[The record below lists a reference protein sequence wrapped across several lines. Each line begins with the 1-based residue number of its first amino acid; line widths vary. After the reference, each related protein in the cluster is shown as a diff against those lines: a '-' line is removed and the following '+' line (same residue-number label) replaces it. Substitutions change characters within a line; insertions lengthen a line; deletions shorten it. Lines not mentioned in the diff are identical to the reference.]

1 MNVNQEYKKYIQWEI
16 DPESRL
22 CILNT
27 GWGDSGLN
35 EKLSRFSLS

>member
-1 MNVNQEYKKYIQWEI
+1 MYVNQESKNYIQWEI

-22 CILNT
+22 CMLDT

-35 EKLSRFSLS
+35 EKLPRFSLL